1 MTLISFNAPRFQTLI
16 VLFGFKTAFGGGR
29 SSGFGLIYESIDA
42 AKKFEPKHRVIRAG
56 LKDKVTQSRK
66 QIKEKKNRVKKL
78 RGSAKNKVM

>member
-42 AKKFEPKHRVIRAG
+42 AKKFEPKPLQRVVRPLAF
-56 LKDKVTQSRK
+56 
-66 QIKEKKNRVKKL
+66 
-78 RGSAKNKVM
+78 